1 MRLWPDVTLKSVE
14 NTLKRQA
21 KQAAHGPLFTAF
33 RRLSNTSNMMRFR
46 CVAAMQHAV
55 HNARLLP
62 CTHPASE
69 GDGSTVRSLASY
81 NSTPW
86 PVPKRNPALTAKA
99 AVWNALAMNRLA
111 TILPPSNVLVDVD
124 ATSKKRAFEQAGLVF
139 ENQHAIA
146 RATVTDNLFAR
157 ERLGSTGLGH
167 GVAIPHGRI
176 KGLKN
181 PLAAVVRVQQP
192 IPFDA
197 PDEEPVSL
205 LIFLLV
211 PEAATQRHLEI
222 LSEIAEMLSDR
233 ELRERLKVEGDAA
246 KVHELISNWEPLKSV
261 A

>member
-1 MRLWPDVTLKSVE
+1 
-14 NTLKRQA
+14 
-21 KQAAHGPLFTAF
+21 
-33 RRLSNTSNMMRFR
+33 
-46 CVAAMQHAV
+46 
-55 HNARLLP
+55 
-62 CTHPASE
+62 
-69 GDGSTVRSLASY
+69 
-81 NSTPW
+81 
-86 PVPKRNPALTAKA
+86 
-99 AVWNALAMNRLA
+99 MNRLA
-111 TILPPSNVLVDVD
+111 AILPVVDVLVDVD
-124 ATSKKRAFEQAGLVF
+124 ATSKKRAFEQAGLLF

-181 PLAAVVRVQQP
+181 PLAAVLRVRQP
-192 IPFDA
+192 IAFDA
-197 PDEEPVSL
+197 PDDEPVSL

-233 ELRERLKVEGDAA
+233 DLRERLKIEGDAA
-246 KVHELISNWEPLKSV
+246 TVHRLISAWEPLRSV